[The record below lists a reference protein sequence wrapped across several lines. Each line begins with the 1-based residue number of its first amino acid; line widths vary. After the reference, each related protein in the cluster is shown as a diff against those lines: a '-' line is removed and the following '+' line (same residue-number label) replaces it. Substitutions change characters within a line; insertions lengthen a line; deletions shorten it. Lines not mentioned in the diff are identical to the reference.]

1 MGQAHGLDQPD
12 AGQPQAAVER
22 RRARGVD
29 RRRAVE
35 RRSQCRREVGDRA
48 IARPHHHRTPF
59 DPAFLDMAPRELVQ
73 QTGENERGFSASRG
87 ARDGDERRRV
97 KTLDQFIDLALP
109 AEEEIGLG
117 HRKRA
122 QPGIRIQGQEFVRRH
137 GAPAPAARKARS
149 PDSSGSAVAW
159 IVRARV
165 VWKVAFSGVG
175 GAIA

>member
-1 MGQAHGLDQPD
+1 
-12 AGQPQAAVER
+12 
-22 RRARGVD
+22 
-29 RRRAVE
+29 
-35 RRSQCRREVGDRA
+35 
-48 IARPHHHRTPF
+48 
-59 DPAFLDMAPRELVQ
+59 MAPRELVQ
-73 QTGENERGFSASRG
+73 QPGENERGLSASRR

-97 KTLDQFIDLALP
+97 ETLDQFVDLALP
-109 AEEEIGLG
+109 AEEEVRLG